1 MQIHPLIR
9 EEQFKFMMEKINII
23 THKNLKY
30 HLNLLI
36 HCYFF
41 SFKIEKI
48 IATNKLKSKWDGVAF
63 L

>member
-48 IATNKLKSKWDGVAF
+48 IATNNHLH
-63 L
+63 